1 MHPTLKAVA
10 ASLFFATTAVASASA
25 AETTLRVWA
34 TPSIFK
40 PMFERLVNGF
50 EAKHPEIKIDLDASQ
65 RSQEDIVQ
73 AVLRQALVGDL
84 PDISF
89 QGPNFL
95 RTIADRG
102 VTVPLDKLIADD
114 PEWTAENYADSLA
127 AGGTVSGSVQGIPIG
142 LSVPV
147 LFYNADL
154 VKKAQGDAPFPD
166 TWDGIIELARKIG
179 ATDSSVV
186 GGFYRTDALFYQAQ
200 VNARGGDFM
209 NADETQITFTGPEGL
224 DALTFYKQI
233 GEAGQ
238 GRTPMT
244 RDQARQAFAGGTVGI
259 LSDASSGIASRLEQI
274 GSSFKMGV
282 APFPIPAAD
291 GGIPS
296 PGIVATISTKDE
308 ARQQAAWTFIKY
320 LVSAEGQEIVA
331 TETSYIPANGAVFDK
346 SDVLKN
352 LAVNQPLFQP
362 VLDTAKHAVA
372 WYAFPGQNAAKI
384 DEVIAATVEAVATLR
399 IEPEAALTKMR
410 QDVEALLPRR

>member
-10 ASLFFATTAVASASA
+10 ASLILATSSVASASA
-25 AETTLRVWA
+25 EEITLDVWA

-40 PMFERLVNGF
+40 SMFDRLVDGF
-50 EAKHPEIKIDLDASQ
+50 EAKNPDIKINLDASQ

-95 RTIADRG
+95 RTIADLG
-102 VTVPLDKLIADD
+102 VTVPLDGLIAGD
-114 PEWTAENYADSLA
+114 PDWTSENYSEALA
-127 AGGTVSGSVQGIPIG
+127 AGGTVSGSVHGIPIG

-154 VKKAQGDAPFPD
+154 VKQAQGDAPFPD
-166 TWDGIIELARKIG
+166 TWDGIIGLAAKIG
-179 ATDSSVV
+179 SLNSSVV

-200 VNARGGDFM
+200 VNARGGTFM
-209 NADETQITFTGPEGL
+209 NEAETEIAFTGPEGL
-224 DALTFYKQI
+224 DALTFYKRI

-244 RDQARQAFAGGTVGI
+244 RDQARQAFAGGTVGM
-259 LSDASSGIASRLEQI
+259 LSDTSSGIASRLEEI
-274 GSSFKMGV
+274 GDRFTMGV
-282 APFPIPAAD
+282 ASFPIPAAD

-308 ARQQAAWTFIKY
+308 ARQQAAWLFIKY
-320 LVSAEGQEIVA
+320 LVSVEGQEIVA

-352 LAVNQPLFQP
+352 LAVNQPLLAP
-362 VLDTAKHAVA
+362 ALDSANHAVA

-384 DEVIAATVEAVATLR
+384 DEVMAATIEAVSTLR
-399 IEPEAALTKMR
+399 IKPEEALSKMR
-410 QDVEALLPRR
+410 SDVEALLPR